1 MEDKPTPATPS
12 GDNPPPPVYE
22 PPRILEKTPLKAF
35 TGSPLMGGPF
45 SPEDLLG
52 LPPGQG

>member
-1 MEDKPTPATPS
+1 MDKSTPMSPLN
-12 GDNPPPPVYE
+12 GDPPPPVYE
-22 PPRILEKTPLKAF
+22 PPRILEKTPLKGF

>member
-1 MEDKPTPATPS
+1 MRELTTATPPGS
-12 GDNPPPPVYE
+12 EAHPPVYE
-22 PPRILEKTPLKAF
+22 PPRILEKIPLKHF